1 MTSDWQGVFPAACT
15 HFHADQSLDLKTTA
29 AHLEAMIQAGIHGLV
44 MIGTVGENPSLTM
57 DEKLAVLR
65 CGVETAAG
73 RIPVLAGVAESSTA
87 EAARF
92 AKACESAG
100 ANGLMVLPA
109 LVYKADARE
118 ALTHFRTVARAS
130 SLPVM
135 IYNNPPTYGVD
146 VTPEMFVELADEPTV
161 VAIKESSDDVRRL
174 TDIVNAV
181 GDRYQL
187 FAGVDDL
194 MLESIMLGAV
204 GVISGLV
211 NAFPV
216 EQMAMWDLAQ
226 AGRWEEARA
235 IYRWYMPLLHLDTH
249 SKLVQYIKLAVAE
262 CGYGSEMVR
271 APRLILEGD
280 ERAEILK
287 LIEHA
292 KQTRPDVANLSLSSN

>member
-1 MTSDWQGVFPAACT
+1 MASDWQGVFPAACT

-100 ANGLMVLPA
+100 ADGLMVLPA
-109 LVYKADARE
+109 LVYKADERE

-146 VTPEMFVELADEPTV
+146 VTPEMFVKLADEPTV

-249 SKLVQYIKLAVAE
+249 PKLVQYIKLVVAE

-271 APRLILEGD
+271 APRLTLEGD

-292 KQTRPDVANLSLSSN
+292 KKTRPDVANLSVSSN